1 MLSTTILFAAAIAIS
16 IFSFIIGV
24 IVSATFDLT
33 VRVSH
38 KEDYEEKV
46 KQFEGLIEDLEN
58 KLQDAEKPEEKS
70 KYHPLDMFPANLAR
84 DYGLP
89 RSLDE
94 EE

>member
-1 MLSTTILFAAAIAIS
+1 MEITILFAAAIAIS

-46 KQFEGLIEDLEN
+46 KQFENLIADLED
-58 KLQDAEKPEEKS
+58 KLEEVQTQPEGT
-70 KYHPLDMFPANLAR
+70 KYHPLDMFPANLPR

-94 EE
+94 ED

>member
-1 MLSTTILFAAAIAIS
+1 MEAAILIAAAIAIS
-16 IFSFIIGV
+16 VFSFLVGLF
-24 IVSATFDLT
+24 VSATFDLT

-46 KQFEGLIEDLEN
+46 KQFEGLIEDLEE
-58 KLQDAEKPEEKS
+58 KLKEAETQEEGK
-70 KYHPLDMFPANLAR
+70 KYHPLDMFPANLPR

>member
-1 MLSTTILFAAAIAIS
+1 METTILFAAAIAIAV
-16 IFSFIIGV
+16 FSFLIGL

-46 KQFEGLIEDLEN
+46 KQFESLIKDLED
-58 KLQDAEKPEEKS
+58 KLEEEQVQPEGK
-70 KYHPLDMFPANLAR
+70 KYHPLDMFPANLPR